1 MVLGKSGLSTAL
13 LVPSAQQD
21 ASLLPRKCCSRCILK
36 SRGAAA

>member
-1 MVLGKSGLSTAL
+1 MVLGNSGLNTAL

-21 ASLLPRKCCSRCILK
+21 ASLLSQKCFSRCILK